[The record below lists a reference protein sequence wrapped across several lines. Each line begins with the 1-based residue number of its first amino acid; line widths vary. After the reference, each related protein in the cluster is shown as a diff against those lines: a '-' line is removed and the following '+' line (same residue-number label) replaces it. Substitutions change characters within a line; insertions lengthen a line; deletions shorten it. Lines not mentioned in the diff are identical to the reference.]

1 MAARGLVATVE
12 NRDSSCSPGQGS
24 QSAFHNAAWA
34 MRIGGAA
41 AAMMAAMMGSMRG
54 MSESSTRVHAR
65 SIKQVRVEAAGSMRA
80 RGTFGTDMVWYSIK
94 SNTPASTVVFFGGD
108 ILSIMMILALTA
120 DDEDIL
126 RLSKPENIIA
136 LLQEKFKSPARGS
149 QNFTVGNE
157 CVNVFVIE
165 PTRVQDGVWSCFDN
179 FMESTRSGE
188 PTKGYAQQGKAL
200 LQLSSLLRSTMRSV
214 PEIEKELCDLGR
226 TVLVGFSKGGVVLNQ
241 MLAELS
247 AGTAK
252 SSSSE
257 LQLQED
263 GDMSNGN
270 SQDDSEKRV
279 LIDEVHYVDAGLN
292 SRGAY
297 LTHPEIIESDGS
309 DNAFVPADMRA
320 RQICRA
326 CRSIGEI
333 EPSRRRK
340 WVGDE
345 KDRMVALMR
354 KNKMSVT
361 ERIYMEEEEASL
373 AMHFRCTC
381 LEAMN
386 VEQE

>member
-1 MAARGLVATVE
+1 
-12 NRDSSCSPGQGS
+12 
-24 QSAFHNAAWA
+24 
-34 MRIGGAA
+34 
-41 AAMMAAMMGSMRG
+41 
-54 MSESSTRVHAR
+54 
-65 SIKQVRVEAAGSMRA
+65 
-80 RGTFGTDMVWYSIK
+80 
-94 SNTPASTVVFFGGD
+94 
-108 ILSIMMILALTA
+108 
-120 DDEDIL
+120 
-126 RLSKPENIIA
+126 
-136 LLQEKFKSPARGS
+136 
-149 QNFTVGNE
+149 
-157 CVNVFVIE
+157 VFVIE

-297 LTHPEIIESDGS
+297 LTHPEIIENLSGMQEHRRD
-309 DNAFVPADMRA
+309 RA
-320 RQICRA
+320 LKVFLHGTPRQWRD
-326 CRSIGEI
+326 
-333 EPSRRRK
+333 RRRK

-373 AMHFRCTC
+373 AMHFRC